1 MALTKFRTPTCMLL
15 IRLAYNFTYYVYC
28 LRISWVHEL
37 PISFDLNHKPLHRK
51 NSYSYKSFN
60 TYLQSN
66 MEKLLS
72 AGMTYLKL
80 LKPEVSF
87 FFRAEE
93 ADIH

>member
-1 MALTKFRTPTCMLL
+1 
-15 IRLAYNFTYYVYC
+15 
-28 LRISWVHEL
+28 
-37 PISFDLNHKPLHRK
+37 
-51 NSYSYKSFN
+51 
-60 TYLQSN
+60 

-93 ADIH
+93 ADNHLARSRRWLSSDNGSHGS